1 MAWPGLFL
9 VREDVTDI
17 GGHTFTLLLSDLIS
31 WDPLEIKQGTYTGL
45 CRQQEGPWLG
55 LPDVGVAWRSHLYMQ
70 VSLGCALVV

>member
-1 MAWPGLFL
+1 MSRTL
-9 VREDVTDI
+9 

-45 CRQQEGPWLG
+45 RRQQEGPWLG